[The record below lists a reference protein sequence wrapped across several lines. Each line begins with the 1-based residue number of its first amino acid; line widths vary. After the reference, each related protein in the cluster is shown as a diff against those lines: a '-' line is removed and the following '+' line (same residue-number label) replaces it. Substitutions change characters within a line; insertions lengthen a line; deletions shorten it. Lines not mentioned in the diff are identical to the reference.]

1 MSDTDLPSQATTD
14 EALRRALGA
23 LRELRARLD
32 KAERD
37 TSEPIAVVGVGC
49 RFPGGV
55 ETAEQL
61 FELVAEG
68 RDVVGPIPDD
78 RWDRSYFDPDPNVP
92 GKIYTDQG
100 GFLSHPIDEY
110 DPAFFGISGPE
121 AEFVDPQLRLLLEV
135 SWEAIEHAGLA
146 ADRLAG
152 SRTGVFMGISTND
165 YGDVVLRSRPD
176 GIIGPYDGTG
186 STFSMAAGRL
196 SYFYGFRG
204 PSLALDTACSS
215 ALVATSLAVESLQRG
230 ACDLAL
236 GGGVNLMLDPKTT
249 QAMCAIQALS
259 AKGRCS
265 TFSAEADGY
274 IRSEGCGVIVLKRL
288 SDAVADGDDIKAVL
302 RSAVVNHDGRSS
314 GLTVPSGPAQQE
326 AIRDALDR
334 AGLRPTDIDYVEAH
348 GTGTPLGD
356 PIEVRALHNVYS
368 EGRDPSD
375 PLLLGSVKANMGHA
389 EAAAGAAGLIKAIML
404 VNRGELAPHLLH
416 GERTP
421 HIDWDAMPIE
431 LVDGHRP
438 WPERQRPRRAAVNA
452 FGISGTN
459 SHVIV
464 EQPPAR
470 VPATEDPAAENPA
483 TAPAGPSPLI
493 LSARTPEALQDLAG
507 RWADAL
513 EGAPD
518 SMADLTWT
526 SQSARSRFA
535 NRLAV
540 VTADAGELV
549 EALRSH
555 AADGGVAPI
564 AVSGTAGEPALGHL
578 YTGQG
583 AQAPGMGRALYEAE
597 PVFRAALDTC
607 NDLLADELPVTL
619 LDLLYSDVP
628 DERLHD
634 TRFTQPA
641 LVSLEWALAEQWAAW
656 GVRPTAV
663 AGHSIGEYAAA
674 VTAGVLELGDALR
687 LAAARGR
694 LMSDLPAGGVMV
706 SVLAPED
713 EVRAAVGDRPRTG
726 IAAVNGPRATVV
738 SGPADEV
745 NPLAAELEAAGFTTR
760 PLTVSHAFHSPL
772 MDPMLED
779 FRRVV
784 EQVSFAPPTLTFV
797 SAVTGR
803 PEHERLT
810 EPDYWV
816 EHVRATVRFSDALQS
831 IATESSALLELGPRP
846 VLAAMAASVTP
857 EATAV
862 ASLHPD
868 RDDPV
873 QLRQAAAELWT
884 TGIEPDWAAVSG
896 GTGQTIDAPRYPFQR
911 DRRWRDTPRRSGGGD
926 RIHPLVHRRVF
937 APGLDDIVYESMLAG
952 DDPAYLGDHRILGTA
967 VMPAAAYV
975 EMALAAGR
983 DAFGEG
989 QLALADVAVRERLV
1003 LADDADVLVTTTIAH
1018 TDSGAIRFRIDSRE
1032 ERGGE
1037 DTWRL
1042 HAEGDIRLSSANP
1055 PEPIDIDEL
1064 RGRGQPRPGNRYE
1077 ELADAGFDYGPQ
1089 FRVVSDVVHG
1099 PGWSVARLS
1108 GDALGPST
1116 EHLCHP
1122 ALLDGCMQELS
1133 DAVVDDQLDADD
1145 VVLVPTRLGRIEV
1158 FAPLTE
1164 AAWVVTDAE
1173 VVDDGVQARIVICDA
1188 DGRPLAAIED
1198 FQSQQV
1204 PADTVWRQ
1212 LARATSGGTGLDH
1225 AHLLH
1230 ETVWAEL
1237 GELPATVAAP
1247 TGPWLVVGSGP
1258 TASSIRTELA
1268 DRGAAVLAGPDVPA
1282 GLDEG
1287 QRLAGL
1293 VHVVESPPGDADAA
1307 AAETV
1312 AALHQT
1318 VVSVVAGGDA
1328 AVGLDGPMWIV
1339 TAGAQPA
1346 ADPVEPV
1353 DPAQSAIWGY
1363 VNALAAELAA
1373 VPIAALDLDADV
1385 EPDVTMAVDELL
1397 AGGAEDRVAHR
1408 DGRRYGA
1415 RLSPLSV
1422 REHHQL
1428 TDEPYELQL
1437 QERGTFGAIEI
1448 HRAEMPE
1455 PAADEVVL
1463 AVRASGLNFRDVLN
1477 VLGMYPGA
1485 PGVPG
1490 NECAGTVVAVGSGV
1504 TDVAVGDEVVAMA
1517 DGSFRRYASVP
1528 RHLVFALPPEIDHVA
1543 AATLPITFLTAH
1555 LGLHRLGGLQAG
1567 QTVLLH
1573 SGAGGVGLAALQLA
1587 RRAGATVIATAG
1599 SPAKRRYLRRL
1610 GAAHVFDSR
1619 SLDFR
1624 DEVLAATDGRGVDI
1638 ALNSLADD
1646 FIPATLD
1653 TVASGGVFLEIGKR
1667 GVWTDE
1673 QMSAA
1678 RPDVTYHLYDLGE
1691 EIRRDPAPLG
1701 QAMNQILADVASGD
1715 LAPLR
1720 RTTFPLDEVNAAF
1733 RYMANARHVG
1743 KVVVTQRPPAPTS
1756 GVHLVTGGHGALGLR
1771 TARELVERGASHIV
1785 LLSRSGPSAETT
1797 EAIDAL
1803 RAQGAE
1809 VTSKAAD
1816 ASDRAA
1822 LAQVLADVRATIGP
1836 IVGVYHAAGVLA
1848 DGIVGNLTA
1857 ESFRTVFAP
1866 KVDGAWNLHVLTEQD
1881 PVERFVLFSSVAAQ
1895 LGSPGQTNYA
1905 AANAFLDGLAEHRRT
1920 RGLPAI
1926 SLAWGPW
1933 SEIGMA
1939 AATAGQR
1946 SGAAGAIAPDVG
1958 ADIITSSQGLVPAHI
1973 GVIPI
1978 NWRRFARLG
1987 APGAERPFL
1996 ERVVTVSADGGS
2008 VVDLRSQL
2016 DGLDPD
2022 EMLAVVR
2029 DAVRSTVAE
2038 VLELPAASIDDQQA
2052 FPELGLDSLLGV
2064 ELGNRLQRV
2073 LGNGS
2078 VAASAALEYPT
2089 VEALA
2094 NHLATEVLGLDGAA
2108 GVGAIVPVDRDA
2120 DLPVSGAQNRLLF
2133 IERFEPGLSIYNIF
2147 MTARMTGPFDLDVA
2161 QSCFDAIIDRHEA
2174 LRTDFEEVDGR
2185 YYQRIRAPR
2194 PADFAVEDWT
2204 DRAEPPDTIL
2214 AEAMERV
2221 AEFARQPFD
2230 LASDLK
2236 LRTLVIRLADD
2247 DALVGSIL
2255 HHTAGDGWSVARIV
2269 GEFLELYEARIDGR
2283 DHRLEEPSIHFA
2295 DYSNWLQ
2302 RRLDSGELDDPIAY
2316 WRDQLSGELPVLS
2329 FPVDRARPPVR
2340 TYGAGNYEFEIPHQL
2355 EADAKAWGAPSG
2367 ATFFMTILASYAAT
2381 LARYTGQDDI
2391 IIGTATANRLRPE
2404 TEPLVGFIT
2413 NTLPLRVRPDLDAD
2427 FATLVEQVR
2436 RVILD
2441 GAANQEAPFDQVVA
2455 DVRPPRDLSRPPIL
2469 QTVFLMTD
2477 VGFPQVD
2484 VAGLS
2489 AEFVR
2494 VPNPTVDYE
2503 IGVDILDL
2511 DSGYQGVV
2519 RYNADLFDEATAA
2532 QFVDH
2537 WLHLLGEAV
2546 SGSDAPI
2553 ARLALTDPGAADLS
2567 SISGPTV
2574 EVDGRRIHEV
2584 FAEQA
2589 ARVPTKTALVAEDT
2603 ELTYAELDRAA
2614 NRLANLLLARGVTP
2628 GSFVGVAAD
2637 RSANMVVSLLAVLK
2651 AGAAYLPLDP
2661 TYPPERLR
2669 FMIEDS
2675 QADLAIDNGSA
2686 LADVL
2691 GATDLTL
2698 IDVAEPIDE
2707 ATDDSPPAPA
2717 GGDLAYIIYT
2727 SGSTGRP
2734 KGVVLDHANVRNFLE
2749 AMAATPGLDEHDSLL
2764 AVTTLSFDISVLEL
2778 LLPLT
2783 VGATTMLASPRTVA
2797 DGAALAALVDRLRP
2811 TVMQAT
2817 PVTWG
2822 MLLDAGWAGHENLKV
2837 LCGGEAMPRQ
2847 LAIQLL
2853 DRGDELWNM
2862 FGPTETTVW
2871 STIHRIGPGA
2881 EAIPIGTPI
2890 ANTVCDV
2897 VEPSGELA
2905 PIGVPGEL
2913 QIGGAGVARGYHQR
2927 PDLTAERFIDDPRR
2941 PGQRIYR
2948 TGDLARWRRDG
2959 TLEFL
2964 GRIDHQVKV
2973 RGHRIELGE
2982 IEAALRSAPSVRE
2995 AVVIADGSGAA
3006 ARLLGYLQPY
3016 EGSETPSIADL
3027 RALLQESLPDY
3038 MVPSAF
3044 IVVDEFPLT
3053 PNRKI
3058 DRKAL
3063 PPPDQGLLAT
3073 STEYVE
3079 PASATEAVL
3088 AGILKDVLSV
3098 DRAGAIDNFFELGGH
3113 SMQATTFLARVA
3125 GVFGHEVD
3133 LRDFFM
3139 EPSSRGVAGALVKL
3153 DGDAERVERIA
3164 EVELTL
3170 AAMSDDEV
3178 DALLDTTTDDS
3189 PAPGAP

>member
-23 LRELRARLD
+23 LRELRTRLD

-37 TSEPIAVVGVGC
+37 TSEPIAVVGIGC

-55 ETAEQL
+55 DSAEQM

-68 RDVVGPIPDD
+68 RDVVGSIPAD
-78 RWDRSYFDPDPNVP
+78 RWDSSYFDPDPTVP

-100 GFLSHPIDEY
+100 GFLSSPIDEY

-215 ALVATSLAVESLQRG
+215 ALVATALAVESLQRG

-288 SDAVADGDDIKAVL
+288 SDAVAAGDDIKAVL

-404 VNRGELAPHLLH
+404 VNRGELAPHVLH

-431 LVDGHRP
+431 LVDGRRP

-470 VPATEDPAAENPA
+470 VPASEDGDAASV
-483 TAPAGPSPLI
+483 GPSPLI
-493 LSARTPEALQDLAG
+493 LSARTPDALQDLAG
-507 RWADAL
+507 RWADAVD
-513 EGAPD
+513 GAPD
-518 SMADLTWT
+518 SAADLAWT
-526 SQSARSRFA
+526 SQTARSRFA
-535 NRLAV
+535 SRLAV
-540 VTADAGELV
+540 VTDDAGEMV
-549 EALRSH
+549 DALRSH

-564 AVSGTAGEPALGHL
+564 AVAGTANEPAIGYL

-583 AQAPGMGRALYEAE
+583 AQAPGMGRALFDAE
-597 PVFRAALDTC
+597 PVFRGALETC
-607 NDLLADELPVTL
+607 NEVLADELPFGL
-619 LDLLYSDVP
+619 LDLLFSDAA

-656 GVRPTAV
+656 GVSPTAV

-674 VTAGVLELGDALR
+674 ITAGVLDVEDGLR

-694 LMSDLPAGGVMV
+694 LMSALPAGGVMV
-706 SVLAPED
+706 SVLGPED
-713 EVRAAVGDRPRTG
+713 EVRTVLGDRPRTG

-745 NPLAAELEAAGFTTR
+745 TPVVADLEAAGFTTR

-772 MDPMLED
+772 MEPMLED
-779 FRRVV
+779 FRRAV
-784 EQVSFAPPTLTFV
+784 EQVTFSPPTLTFV

-816 EHVRATVRFSDALQS
+816 DHVRATVRFGDALQAVS
-831 IATESSALLELGPRP
+831 AESSALLELGPRP
-846 VLAAMAASVTP
+846 VLAAMAASVVP
-857 EATAV
+857 AATAIP
-862 ASLHPD
+862 SLHPD

-873 QLRQAAAELWT
+873 QMRRAAAELWT
-884 TGIEPDWAAVSG
+884 TGVEPDWAAITAG
-896 GTGQTIDAPRYPFQR
+896 AARTIDAPRYPFQR
-911 DRRWRDTPRRSGGGD
+911 DRRWRDTPRRTAGGD
-926 RIHPLVHRRVF
+926 RIHPLVHRRVR

-983 DAFGEG
+983 DAFGDG
-989 QLALADVAVRERLV
+989 QLALADMAVREMLV
-1003 LADDADVLVTTTIAH
+1003 LPDAADVLVTTTISH

-1032 ERGGE
+1032 ERAG
-1037 DTWRL
+1037 DDVWHL
-1042 HAEGDIRLSSANP
+1042 HAEGDIRLSAAAP
-1055 PEPIDIDEL
+1055 PEPVDIDEL
-1064 RGRGQPRPGNRYE
+1064 RSRGRPHVGNRYE
-1077 ELADAGFDYGPQ
+1077 ELADAGFDYGPT

-1108 GDALGPST
+1108 GDPVGPST
-1116 EHLCHP
+1116 EHVCHP
-1122 ALLDGCMQELS
+1122 ALLDGCFQALSEAVADDEL
-1133 DAVVDDQLDADD
+1133 DTDD
-1145 VVLVPTRLGRIEV
+1145 VVRVPTRLGRVDV

-1164 AAWVVTDAE
+1164 AAWVITTAE
-1173 VVDDGVQARIVICDA
+1173 VVEDRVEAEIVVCDDE
-1188 DGRPLAAIED
+1188 GRALANIGG
-1198 FQSQQV
+1198 FHSLQV

-1212 LARATSGGTGLDH
+1212 LARAASGGTGVDH

-1230 ETVWAEL
+1230 ETLWPEL
-1237 GELPATVAAP
+1237 GELPRPAAAP
-1247 TGPWLVVGSGP
+1247 KGPWLVAGSGP
-1258 TASSIRTELA
+1258 VASAIQAELA
-1268 DRGAAVLAGPDVPA
+1268 DRGADVIAGLAALDWLDGDQHLAGA
-1282 GLDEG
+1282 
-1287 QRLAGL
+1287 
-1293 VHVVESPPGDADAA
+1293 VHVVTPRPGDANVATADA
-1307 AAETV
+1307 V
-1312 AALHQT
+1312 GSLHET
-1318 VVSVVAGGDA
+1318 VVSVVAGGDGKA
-1328 AVGLDGPMWIV
+1328 GLAGPMWIV

-1353 DPAQSAIWGY
+1353 DPAQRAVWGY
-1363 VNALAAELAA
+1363 VNALGAEMAA

-1385 EPDVTMAVDELL
+1385 EPNVAMVVDEFL
-1397 AGGAEDRVAHR
+1397 AGGSEDRLAHR

-1422 REHHQL
+1422 REHHEL
-1428 TDEPYELQL
+1428 ADESYELQL
-1437 QERGTFGAIEI
+1437 QERGTFSAIEI
-1448 HRAEMPE
+1448 HPAEVPE
-1455 PAADEVVL
+1455 PDADEVVL

-1490 NECAGTVVAVGSGV
+1490 NECAGTVVAVGSAV

-1528 RHLVFALPPEIDHVA
+1528 RHLVFALPPEIDHAA

-1555 LGLHRLGGLQAG
+1555 LGLNRLGGLESG

-1619 SLDFR
+1619 SLEFR
-1624 DEVLAATDGRGVDI
+1624 DEVLAVTGGRGVDI

-1667 GVWTDE
+1667 GVWSDE
-1673 QMSAA
+1673 QMAAA

-1691 EIRRDPAPLG
+1691 EIRRDPEPLG
-1701 QAMNQILADVASGD
+1701 QAMRQILADVADGD
-1715 LAPLR
+1715 LEPLR

-1743 KVVVTQRPPAPTS
+1743 KVVVTQRPPEPTT

-1785 LLSRSGPSAETT
+1785 LLSRSAPSDETVD
-1797 EAIDAL
+1797 AIDPL
-1803 RAQGAE
+1803 RAAGAE
-1809 VTSKAAD
+1809 VISKAAD
-1816 ASDRAA
+1816 VADRDA
-1822 LAQVLADVRATIGP
+1822 LAEVLADVRATVGP

-1848 DGIVGNLTA
+1848 DGIVANLTA

-1866 KVDGAWNLHVLTEQD
+1866 KVDGAWNLHVLTATD

-1905 AANAFLDGLAEHRRT
+1905 AANAFLDGLAEHRHAM
-1920 RGLPAI
+1920 GLPAI

-1939 AATAGQR
+1939 ATNGGPR

-1958 ADIITSSQGLVPAHI
+1958 ADIITSSQGLVPAHV

-1987 APGAERPFL
+1987 APGTDRPFL
-1996 ERVVTVSADGGS
+1996 ERVVTVSDDGGS

-2016 DGLDPD
+2016 DGLDPG
-2022 EMLAVVR
+2022 EKLA
-2029 DAVRSTVAE
+2029 AVREAVRATVAE
-2038 VLELPAASIDDQQA
+2038 VLELPPASIDDHQA

-2089 VEALA
+2089 VDALA
-2094 NHLATEVLGLDGAA
+2094 AHLANDVLGLDGAA
-2108 GVGAIVPVDRDA
+2108 VGAGVGAVVPVDRGG

-2147 MTARMTGPFDLDVA
+2147 MTARMAGDFDIDVA
-2161 QSCFDAIIDRHEA
+2161 QTCFDEIVGRHEA
-2174 LRTDFEEVDGR
+2174 LRTDFEEVDGH
-2185 YYQRIRAPR
+2185 YFQRIRPPR
-2194 PADFAVEDWT
+2194 PADYVVEDWT
-2204 DRAEPPDTIL
+2204 DRSGPADAIM
-2214 AEAMERV
+2214 ADAMERV
-2221 AEFARQPFD
+2221 AEFASQPFD
-2230 LASDLK
+2230 LSSDLK

-2269 GEFLELYEARIDGR
+2269 GEFLELYEARIEGR

-2295 DYSNWLQ
+2295 DYSSWLQ
-2302 RRLDSGELDDPIAY
+2302 RRLESGELDEPIAY
-2316 WRDQLSGELPVLS
+2316 WREQLSGELPVLS

-2340 TYGAGNYEFEIPHQL
+2340 TYDAGNYEFEIPREL
-2355 EADAKAWGAPSG
+2355 EAEAKAWGAPSG

-2404 TEPLVGFIT
+2404 IEPLVGFTT
-2413 NTLPLRVRPDLDAD
+2413 NTLPLRVRLDLEAD

-2436 RVILD
+2436 RVVLD

-2477 VGFPQVD
+2477 VGFPTVD
-2484 VAGLS
+2484 VAGLA

-2511 DSGYQGVV
+2511 DSGHQGVV
-2519 RYNADLFDEATAA
+2519 RYNTDLFDEATAA

-2537 WLHLLGEAV
+2537 WLHLLREAI
-2546 SGSDAPI
+2546 SGSSEPI
-2553 ARLALTDPGAADLS
+2553 AKLALAEGGDVDLS
-2567 SISGPTV
+2567 SAGGPTV
-2574 EVDGRRIHEV
+2574 AVDERRVHEL
-2584 FAEQA
+2584 FADQA
-2589 ARVPTKTALVAEDT
+2589 ARVPNKTALVADDR

-2614 NRLANLLLARGVTP
+2614 NRLANRLLARGVTP

-2637 RSANMVVSLLAVLK
+2637 RSAEMVVSLLAVLK
-2651 AGAAYLPLDP
+2651 AGGAYLPLDP

-2675 QADLAIDNGSA
+2675 QAALALDHRSA

-2691 GATDLTL
+2691 GPTGIELV
-2698 IDVAEPIDE
+2698 DVADPV
-2707 ATDDSPPAPA
+2707 DDAPA
-2717 GGDLAYIIYT
+2717 EGPPPTSDGELAYIIYT

-2734 KGVVLDHANVRNFLE
+2734 KGVVVDHGNVRNFLE
-2749 AMAATPGLDEHDSLL
+2749 AMAVSPGLDEHDSLL

-2797 DGAALAALVDRLRP
+2797 DGPGLAALIDRLRP
-2811 TVMQAT
+2811 TVVQAT

-2822 MLLDAGWAGHENLKV
+2822 MLLDAGWAGHEGLKV
-2837 LCGGEAMPRQ
+2837 LCGGEAMPRR
-2847 LAIQLL
+2847 LAVQLL
-2853 DRGDELWNM
+2853 ERCDELWNM

-2871 STIHRIGPGA
+2871 STIHWIEPGA

-2890 ANTVCDV
+2890 ANTVCAV
-2897 VEPSGELA
+2897 VEPSGQLA

-2913 QIGGAGVARGYHQR
+2913 LIGGAGVARGYHRR
-2927 PDLTAERFIDDPRR
+2927 PDLTGERFIDDPRR

-2982 IEAALRSAPSVRE
+2982 IEAGLRSASSVHE
-2995 AVVIADGSGAA
+2995 AVVIADGGGAA
-3006 ARLLGYLQPY
+3006 ARLVGYLVPTDP
-3016 EGSETPSIADL
+3016 SEPPSIADL
-3027 RALLQESLPDY
+3027 RAQLQESLPDY
-3038 MVPSAF
+3038 MIPSAF
-3044 IVVDEFPLT
+3044 VVVDEFPLT

-3063 PPPDQGLLAT
+3063 PPVDQGLLAT

-3088 AGILKDVLSV
+3088 AGILQHVLDV
-3098 DRAGAIDNFFELGGH
+3098 DRAGVIDNFFELGGH

-3139 EPSSRGVAGALVKL
+3139 EPTARGVAGALVKL
-3153 DGDAERVERIA
+3153 DGDVERVERIA
-3164 EVELTL
+3164 EVEMTL
-3170 AAMSDDEV
+3170 ATMSDDEV
-3178 DALLDTTTDDS
+3178 DALLDAASDDP